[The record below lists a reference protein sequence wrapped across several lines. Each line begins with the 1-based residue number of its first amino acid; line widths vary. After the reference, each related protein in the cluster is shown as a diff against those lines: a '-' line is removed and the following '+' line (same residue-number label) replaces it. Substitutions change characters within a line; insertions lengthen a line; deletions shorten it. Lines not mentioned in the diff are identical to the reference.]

1 MKGKVVLK
9 SILTTLNTAAYTAL
23 EGVNEIQGKID
34 ETKKEELEGYKRSL
48 QDTIDNKLFSIIQPF
63 A

>member
-23 EGVNEIQGKID
+23 EGVNEWRRQGAQQA
-34 ETKKEELEGYKRSL
+34 S
-48 QDTIDNKLFSIIQPF
+48 
-63 A
+63 